1 MKNIY
6 GKMISFLM
14 GILCGSV
21 LLIPIGWI
29 FGIESATTTCF
40 EVMFA
45 DALILVIVIVIGSLR
60 KDDICG

>member
-29 FGIESATTTCF
+29 FGIESATDKCF
-40 EVMFA
+40 ELLFTDVIV
-45 DALILVIVIVIGSLR
+45 LLIVIVVGGLVKEI
-60 KDDICG
+60 DI